1 MDNLNRINYL
11 TSGRKAFLCLNQ
23 KKNEYKMIRPT
34 VIGLI
39 ELQGNQRPMA
49 MKQPMASGRRTRQG
63 VGHHLLFCLFCGI
76 CVCLVPPS
84 TSGRSEP
91 NSVNK
96 KKTQYHPMKPSKTW
110 YKTQKK
116 LGTAQQH
123 LGKLG
128 KTRYDP
134 CHL

>member
-1 MDNLNRINYL
+1 
-11 TSGRKAFLCLNQ
+11 
-23 KKNEYKMIRPT
+23 MIRPT

-63 VGHHLLFCLFCGI
+63 GGASSAVLFVLWNLCLPRATVDIWPLRAKLG
-76 CVCLVPPS
+76 
-84 TSGRSEP
+84 
-91 NSVNK
+91 K
-96 KKTQYHPMKPSKTW
+96 QKKTQYHPMKPSKTW